1 MSGQDI
7 TLSEDFQIRYTEVGD
22 EPYLKQWIS
31 SPEVLPWFSVSDE
44 PEVEEM
50 VKIWISYSRF
60 KCSLTA
66 TYQGVPCGIGTLFL
80 MPYVKLIHQSMVYL
94 VVDPKMQRKKIGS
107 ALVRNLDHL
116 AATYFKLERM
126 HYEVFGKNPLI
137 LLLQQQGYNAQFSQE
152 KYVKDSSGYLSRTV
166 LEKVFKS

>member
-1 MSGQDI
+1 MSLQDI
-7 TLSEDFQIRYTEVGD
+7 TLSEDFQIRYTDATDETYLRHWLSSQEVM
-22 EPYLKQWIS
+22 QW
-31 SPEVLPWFSVSDE
+31 FCVSNA
-44 PEVEEM
+44 EEAEEL

-66 TYQGVPCGIGTLFL
+66 TYRGIPCGIGTLFL

-94 VVDPKMQRKKIGS
+94 IVDPKMQKKKVGT

-126 HYEVFGKNPLI
+126 HYEVFGKNPLMD
-137 LLLQQQGYNAQFSQE
+137 LLQKQGYHKQFSQE
-152 KYVKDSSGYLSRTV
+152 KYVKDKQGYLSRTV
-166 LEKVFKS
+166 LEKVFKL